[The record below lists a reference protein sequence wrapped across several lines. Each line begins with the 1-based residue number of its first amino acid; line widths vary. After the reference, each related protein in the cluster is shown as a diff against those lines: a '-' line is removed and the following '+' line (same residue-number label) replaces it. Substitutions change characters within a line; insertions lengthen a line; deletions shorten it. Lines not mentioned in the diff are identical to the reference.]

1 VTSKGVERVKALG
14 ILTMSYTV
22 GSVLGPSIGGFLG
35 AGGDYY
41 FAAKIGV
48 AGSLLSIFLTL
59 LMPTSIVVQK

>member
-1 VTSKGVERVKALG
+1 MTSKGVERVKALG

-41 FAAKIGV
+41 VAAKIGV